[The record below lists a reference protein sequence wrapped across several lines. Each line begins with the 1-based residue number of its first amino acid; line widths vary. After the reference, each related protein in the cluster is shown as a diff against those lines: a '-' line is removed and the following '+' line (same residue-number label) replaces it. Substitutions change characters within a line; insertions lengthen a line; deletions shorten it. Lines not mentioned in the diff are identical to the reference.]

1 MPARLT
7 SIDHRA
13 IVGSKRMK
21 KIVALLLGL
30 AVLLPVLAARA
41 DLSEGERKNLARTLF
56 NEGVKLQEDPKS
68 PDPRAALAKFE
79 AAEKYYPAPTIILH
93 IAQCQALT
101 GRLIDSY
108 ESYNTLSKWKIADSD
123 PPLFLQAQQ
132 QGAAEAAG
140 VKARIPMVTVTVS
153 PPAASLQNLQI
164 TFNDKPM
171 PPELI
176 GVAHQMDPG
185 TYRVAAYA
193 NGYILKEPS
202 GDVVIKDRDTKTI
215 SIVLAPVGGAPPTV
229 IVPPVNTT
237 NPPPAT
243 TAPPPAASTA
253 APYPPPPPP
262 KNDDRGFLVGLH
274 VALNVPFGDV
284 PNGISSN
291 PVALGDTVGNG
302 YGVGLDAGA
311 RLAKYFY
318 LGLTAE
324 YGGFGAGKLTGDSG
338 KYPNATFTA
347 NEFMFGG
354 ELGLISSPDKFAFF
368 GTVGLDIRVLKESI
382 SGVTSDLPFGGR
394 DATFSGLEAFGKL
407 GVAIPISK
415 VRLVPYGQLT
425 LGNFSRS
432 STDVVANN
440 NGLQGGAVHGM
451 LAVGMTIF
459 YMDKL

>member
-1 MPARLT
+1 
-7 SIDHRA
+7 
-13 IVGSKRMK
+13 MK
-21 KIVALLLGL
+21 NIVALLLGL
-30 AVLLPVLAARA
+30 AILLPTFFARA
-41 DLSEGERKNLARTLF
+41 DLSDGERKNLARTLF

-68 PDPRAALAKFE
+68 PDARGALAKFE

-101 GRLIDSY
+101 GRLIDAG
-108 ESYNTLSKWKIADSD
+108 ESYNTLAKWKIADSD

-132 QGAAEAAG
+132 QGAAESAG
-140 VKARIPMVTVTVS
+140 VKARIPTVKVEVS

-176 GVAHQMDPG
+176 GVPHQMDPG

-215 SIVLAPVGGAPPTV
+215 SIVLAPVGGGPPP
-229 IVPPVNTT
+229 IVVAPVNTS
-237 NPPPAT
+237 NPPLAT
-243 TAPPPAASTA
+243 TAPAAGSA
-253 APYPPPPPP
+253 APYPPPPPV

-274 VALNVPFGDV
+274 LALNVPFGDL
-284 PNGISSN
+284 PNATGGSA
-291 PVALGDTVGNG
+291 VGLGETIGNG
-302 YGVGLDAGA
+302 YGIGLDAGA
-311 RLAKYFY
+311 RLAKFFY

-324 YGGFGAGKLTGDSG
+324 YGGFGAGSLTGDARQF
-338 KYPNATFTA
+338 PNATFTA

-354 ELGLISSPDKFAFF
+354 EVGLISSPDKFAFF
-368 GTVGLDIRVLKESI
+368 GTVGLDIRYLKESI
-382 SGVTSDLPFGGR
+382 SGSTIDLPFGGH

-415 VRLVPYGQLT
+415 VRLVPYGELT
-425 LGNFSRS
+425 IGNFSRS
-432 STDVVANN
+432 STDTVT
-440 NGLQGGAVHGM
+440 GARSNAFADGAAHGM
-451 LAVGMTIF
+451 LSVGMTVF

>member
-1 MPARLT
+1 
-7 SIDHRA
+7 
-13 IVGSKRMK
+13 MK

-30 AVLLPVLAARA
+30 AILLPVLNARA

-68 PDPRAALAKFE
+68 PDARAALAKFE

-108 ESYNTLSKWKIADSD
+108 ESYNTLAKWKISDTD

-132 QGAAEAAG
+132 QGAAESAG
-140 VKARIPMVTVTVS
+140 VKARIPMVTVTVQ

-193 NGYILKEPS
+193 NGYILSQPS
-202 GDVVIKDRDTKTI
+202 GDVLIKDRDTKTI
-215 SIVLAPVGGAPPTV
+215 AIVLAPVGGAPPPVV
-229 IVPPVNTT
+229 IVPPVNTG

-243 TAPPPAASTA
+243 TAPPASST

-262 KNDDRGFLVGLH
+262 KSDDRGFLIGAH
-274 VALNVPFGDV
+274 VALNVPFGNL
-284 PNGISSN
+284 PNAVSTDG
-291 PVALGDTVGNG
+291 VGLGDTVGNG
-302 YGVGLDAGA
+302 YGIGLDVGA
-311 RLAKYFY
+311 RLAKFFY
-318 LGLTAE
+318 LGLTGE
-324 YGGFGAGKLTGDSG
+324 FGGFGSGKITGDAG
-338 KYPNATFTA
+338 RYPNATFTA

-354 ELGLISSPDKFAFF
+354 ELGVISSPDKFAFF
-368 GTVGLDIRVLKESI
+368 GTVGLDIRYLKESI
-382 SGVTSDLPFGGR
+382 SGVTTDLPFGGR
-394 DATFSGLEAFGKL
+394 DANFSGLEAFGKM

-415 VRLVPYGQLT
+415 IRLVPYGELT
-425 LGNFSRS
+425 LGNFGRS
-432 STDVVANN
+432 STDNVITTKTNPYAD
-440 NGLQGGAVHGM
+440 GAVHGF
-451 LAVGMTIF
+451 LSVGMTVF